1 MGKLIKNSWALFL
14 GYGLLIIAHGLQGNL
29 LGVRAVLENFNIIA
43 TGALMSGYF
52 IGYFLGA
59 NVVPNLVG
67 KVGHIRVFAA
77 FASTASLSIL
87 LHSVFVDPYL
97 WIIGRFITGFSII
110 SIFVVVESWLNDRA
124 TNKTRGKVLSIYMI
138 ITFIGIGLGNLL
150 LNFSSPKQYEPF
162 ILVSLLLSIA
172 LVPILLT
179 KRKPPKFKKIKS
191 INMKE
196 LYNISPLATF
206 SMFCTGFI
214 HPAIFTMGAVYGALM
229 NFSVLEIS
237 LYLFLITISGAI
249 FQWPIGYLSDRF
261 DRRLIIIITTFLG
274 SLLTLLCFFSISISP
289 DFINLS
295 PNLKTVLQHISN
307 HRILFYIFISLY
319 AGMCLPLFSLNLAYV
334 NDFLPKEKFVSA
346 GAGMQTIFALSAM
359 VSPFLCSFFMKQLGP
374 NGLFVFLFIFQSAIT
389 IFGIYRM
396 TRRQTEENPDNTFTP
411 LPRNITP
418 LGIELDPDTGVNLSD
433 EKENERDK
441 TKF

>member
-1 MGKLIKNSWALFL
+1 MLKLIKNSWALFL
-14 GYGLLIIAHGLQGNL
+14 GYGVLIVAHGLQGNL

-52 IGYFLGA
+52 VGYFVGA

-87 LHSVFVDPYL
+87 LHSVIVDPYV
-97 WIIGRFITGFSII
+97 WILGRFITGFSII

-138 ITFIGIGLGNLL
+138 ITFIGIGFGVLL
-150 LNFSSPKQYEPF
+150 LNFNDPTNYEPF

-179 KRKPPKFKKIKS
+179 KRKPPNFKKISS
-191 INMKE
+191 IKIKE
-196 LYNISPLATF
+196 LYKISPLGTF
-206 SMFCTGFI
+206 SMFCVGFI
-214 HPAIFTMGAVYGALM
+214 HPVIFTMGAVYGALM

-237 LYLFLITISGAI
+237 LYLFLITLSGAV

-261 DRRLIIIITTFLG
+261 DRRIILIITALLG
-274 SLLTLLCFFSISISP
+274 SVLTILCFFSVSVSP

-295 PNLKTVLQHISN
+295 SSWKNIFQHITN
-307 HRILFYIFISLY
+307 HRMLFYIFISLY
-319 AGMCLPLFSLNLAYV
+319 AGVSLPLFSLNLAYV

-346 GAGMQTIFALSAM
+346 GAGMQIIFGLSAM
-359 VSPFLCSFFMKQLGP
+359 SAPFVCSFFMKNLGP
-374 NGLFVFLFIFQSAIT
+374 NGIFIFLFIFQTLIGF
-389 IFGIYRM
+389 FGIYRM
-396 TRRQTEENPDNTFTP
+396 TRRSIEENPDNTFTP
-411 LPRNITP
+411 MPRNITP
-418 LGIELDPDTGVNLSD
+418 LGMELDPDAGVDLSS
-433 EKENERDK
+433 KKNK
-441 TKF
+441 N

>member
-1 MGKLIKNSWALFL
+1 MVKLIKNSWALFL
-14 GYGLLIIAHGLQGNL
+14 GYAVLIIAHGLQGNL
-29 LGVRAVLENFNIIA
+29 LGLRAVLENFNIIA

-52 IGYFLGA
+52 IGYFVGA

-87 LHSVFVDPYL
+87 LHSVIIDPYV
-97 WIIGRFITGFSII
+97 WILGRFITGFSII

-124 TNKTRGKVLSIYMI
+124 TNRTRGQVLSIYMI
-138 ITFIGIGLGNLL
+138 ITFVGIGLGTLL
-150 LNFSSPKQYEPF
+150 LNFNNPTNYEPF

-179 KRKPPKFKKIKS
+179 KRKPPTFKKISRIK
-191 INMKE
+191 IKE
-196 LYNISPLATF
+196 LYKISPLGTF
-206 SMFCTGFI
+206 SMFCVGFI

-229 NFSVLEIS
+229 NFSILEIS

-261 DRRLIIIITTFLG
+261 DRRIILIITALLG
-274 SLLTLLCFFSISISP
+274 SILTILCFFSVSISP

-295 PNLKTVLQHISN
+295 DDWKNVLQHISN
-307 HRILFYIFISLY
+307 HRFLFYIFISLY
-319 AGMCLPLFSLNLAYV
+319 AGMSLPLFSLNLAYV

-346 GAGMQTIFALSAM
+346 GAGMQIIFGLSAM
-359 VSPFLCSFFMKQLGP
+359 IAPFVCSFFMKNFGP
-374 NGLFVFLFIFQSAIT
+374 NGIFIFLFIFQTLIVV
-389 IFGIYRM
+389 FGIYRM
-396 TRRQTEENPDNTFTP
+396 TRRSSEENPDNSFTP
-411 LPRNITP
+411 MPRNITP
-418 LGIELDPDTGVNLSD
+418 LGMELDPDTGVDLSN
-433 EKENERDK
+433 KENK
-441 TKF
+441 N

>member
-1 MGKLIKNSWALFL
+1 MVKFIKNSWALFL
-14 GYGLLIIAHGLQGNL
+14 GYGIIILAHGFQGNL
-29 LGVRAVLENFNIIA
+29 LGIRAVIENFNIIA

-52 IGYFLGA
+52 VGYFVGA

-87 LHSVFVDPYL
+87 LHSLIVDPYV
-97 WIIGRFITGFSII
+97 WILGRFITGFSII

-124 TNKTRGKVLSIYMI
+124 TNKTRGKVLSVYMI
-138 ITFIGIGLGNLL
+138 ITFIGIGLGVLL
-150 LNFSSPKQYEPF
+150 LNFNNPKNYDPF

-179 KRKPPKFKKIKS
+179 KRKPPTFKKISRIK
-191 INMKE
+191 IKE
-196 LYNISPLATF
+196 LYKISPLGTF

-214 HPAIFTMGAVYGALM
+214 HPVIFTLGAVYGALM
-229 NFSVLEIS
+229 NFSILEIS
-237 LYLFLITISGAI
+237 MYLFLITISGAI

-261 DRRLIIIITTFLG
+261 GRRIILIITTLIG
-274 SLLTLLCFFSISISP
+274 SILSILCFFSVSESP

-295 PNLKTVLQHISN
+295 KDWKIILQHVTN
-307 HRILFYIFISLY
+307 HRMLFYIFISLY

-346 GAGMQTIFALSAM
+346 GAGMQIIFGLSAM
-359 VSPFLCSFFMKQLGP
+359 VAPFLCSFFMKNFGP
-374 NGLFVFLFIFQSAIT
+374 NGLFIYLFIFHVAIGL
-389 IFGIYRM
+389 FGIYRM
-396 TRRQTEENPDNTFTP
+396 TRRSTTENPDNTFTP
-411 LPRNITP
+411 MPRNITP
-418 LGIELDPDTGVNLSD
+418 LGMELDPDAGVDLSD
-433 EKENERDK
+433 KENK
-441 TKF
+441 TN

>member
-14 GYGLLIIAHGLQGNL
+14 GYGVLIVAHGLQGNL
-29 LGVRAVLENFNIIA
+29 LGLRAVLENFNIIA

-52 IGYFLGA
+52 VGYFVGA
-59 NVVPNLVG
+59 TIVPNLVG

-87 LHSVFVDPYL
+87 LHSIIVDPYV
-97 WIIGRFITGFSII
+97 WILGRFITGFSII

-138 ITFIGIGLGNLL
+138 ITFVGIGIGTLL
-150 LNFSSPKQYEPF
+150 LNFNNPTNYEPF

-179 KRKPPKFKKIKS
+179 KRKPPTFKKISRIK
-191 INMKE
+191 IKE
-196 LYNISPLATF
+196 LYKISPLGTF
-206 SMFCTGFI
+206 SMFCVGFI

-229 NFSVLEIS
+229 NFSILEIS
-237 LYLFLITISGAI
+237 LYLFLITIAGAI

-261 DRRLIIIITTFLG
+261 DRRIVLVITALFG
-274 SLLTLLCFFSISISP
+274 SILSILCFFSVSSSP

-295 PNLKTVLQHISN
+295 SDWRNILQHISN
-307 HRILFYIFISLY
+307 HRFLFYIFISLY
-319 AGMCLPLFSLNLAYV
+319 AGMSLPLFSLNLAYV

-346 GAGMQTIFALSAM
+346 GAGMQIIFGISAM
-359 VSPFLCSFFMKQLGP
+359 IAPFVCSFFMKNFGP
-374 NGLFVFLFIFQSAIT
+374 NGLFIFLFIFQTLIVL
-389 IFGIYRM
+389 FGFYRM
-396 TRRQTEENPDNTFTP
+396 IKRRSIEDNPDNTFTP
-411 LPRNITP
+411 MPRNITP
-418 LGIELDPDTGVNLSD
+418 LGMELDPDTGVDLSN
-433 EKENERDK
+433 KENK
-441 TKF
+441 N

>member
-14 GYGLLIIAHGLQGNL
+14 GYGVLIIAHGLQGNL
-29 LGVRAVLENFNIIA
+29 LGLRAVLENFNIIA

-52 IGYFLGA
+52 IGYFFGA
-59 NVVPNLVG
+59 IIVPNLVG

-87 LHSVFVDPYL
+87 LHSVIVDPYI

-124 TNKTRGKVLSIYMI
+124 TNRTRGKVLSIYMI
-138 ITFIGIGLGNLL
+138 ITFVGIGIGTLL
-150 LNFSSPKQYEPF
+150 LNFNNPKNYEPF

-179 KRKPPKFKKIKS
+179 KRKPPTFKKITS
-191 INMKE
+191 IKIKE
-196 LYNISPLATF
+196 LYKISPLGTF
-206 SMFCTGFI
+206 SMFCVGFI

-237 LYLFLITISGAI
+237 LYLFLITLSGAV

-261 DRRLIIIITTFLG
+261 DRRIILIISALIGSFL
-274 SLLTLLCFFSISISP
+274 TILCFFSGSESP
-289 DFINLS
+289 DLIN
-295 PNLKTVLQHISN
+295 ISSDWKSVIQN
-307 HRILFYIFISLY
+307 ITNQRMLFYIFISIY
-319 AGMCLPLFSLNLAYV
+319 AGVSLPLFSLNLAYV

-346 GAGMQTIFALSAM
+346 GSGMQIIFGISAM
-359 VSPFLCSFFMKQLGP
+359 SAPFACSFFMKNFGP
-374 NGLFVFLFIFQSAIT
+374 NGIFIFLFIFQTLIGL
-389 IFGIYRM
+389 FGIYRM
-396 TRRQTEENPDNTFTP
+396 TRRSTEENPENTFTP
-411 LPRNITP
+411 MPRNITP
-418 LGIELDPDTGVNLSD
+418 LGMELDPETGVDLSN
-433 EKENERDK
+433 KENK
-441 TKF
+441 S

>member
-14 GYGLLIIAHGLQGNL
+14 GYGVLIVAHGLQGNL
-29 LGVRAVLENFNIIA
+29 LGVRAVIENFNIIA

-52 IGYFLGA
+52 IGYFVGA
-59 NVVPNLVG
+59 NIVPNLVG

-87 LHSVFVDPYL
+87 LHSVIVDPYV
-97 WIIGRFITGFSII
+97 WIAGRFITGFSII

-150 LNFSSPKQYEPF
+150 LNFSNPKQYEPF

-179 KRKPPKFKKIKS
+179 KRKAPTFKKISS
-191 INMKE
+191 IKIKE
-196 LYNISPLATF
+196 LYKISPLATF

-214 HPAIFTMGAVYGALM
+214 HPSIFAMGAVYGVLM
-229 NFSVLEIS
+229 NFSILEIS

-261 DRRLIIIITTFLG
+261 DRRIILIITT
-274 SLLTLLCFFSISISP
+274 LLASVLAILCFFSVSESP

-295 PNLKTVLQHISN
+295 SNWKTIFQHITN
-307 HRILFYIFISLY
+307 HRMLFYVFISLY
-319 AGMCLPLFSLNLAYV
+319 AGMALPMFSLNLAYI

-346 GAGMQTIFALSAM
+346 GSGMQIIFGLSAM
-359 VSPFLCSFFMKQLGP
+359 TAPFLCSFFMKQFGP
-374 NGLFVFLFIFQSAIT
+374 NGMFIFLFIFQTLIGL
-389 IFGIYRM
+389 FGIYRM
-396 TRRQTEENPDNTFTP
+396 TRRSAEENPDNTFTSM
-411 LPRNITP
+411 PRNITP
-418 LGIELDPDTGVNLSD
+418 LGMELDPDAGVDLSN
-433 EKENERDK
+433 KENK
-441 TKF
+441 N

>member
-14 GYGLLIIAHGLQGNL
+14 GYGVLIVAHGLQGNL

-52 IGYFLGA
+52 IGYFVGA

-87 LHSVFVDPYL
+87 LHSIIVDPYV
-97 WIIGRFITGFSII
+97 WILGRFITGFSII

-124 TNKTRGKVLSIYMI
+124 TNRTRGKVLSIYMI
-138 ITFIGIGLGNLL
+138 VTFLGMGLGVLL
-150 LNFSSPKQYEPF
+150 LNFNNPKNYEPF

-179 KRKPPKFKKIKS
+179 KRKPPTFKKISS
-191 INMKE
+191 IKIKE
-196 LYNISPLATF
+196 LYKISPLGTF
-206 SMFCTGFI
+206 SMFCVGFI

-237 LYLFLITISGAI
+237 LYLFLITLSGAI

-261 DRRLIIIITTFLG
+261 DRRIILTTTALIG
-274 SLLTLLCFFSISISP
+274 SILTVLCFFSVSVSP
-289 DFINLS
+289 DFINMSSDWKIL
-295 PNLKTVLQHISN
+295 LQHITN
-307 HRILFYIFISLY
+307 HRMLFYIFISLY
-319 AGMCLPLFSLNLAYV
+319 AGMALPMFSLNLAYI

-346 GAGMQTIFALSAM
+346 GAGMQIIFGLSAM
-359 VSPFLCSFFMKQLGP
+359 SSPFLCSFFMKLFGP
-374 NGLFVFLFIFQSAIT
+374 NGLFIFLFIFQTLIGL
-389 IFGIYRM
+389 FGIYRM
-396 TRRQTEENPDNTFTP
+396 TRRSTEENPDNTFTP
-411 LPRNITP
+411 MPRNITP
-418 LGIELDPDTGVNLSD
+418 LGMELDPDTGVDLSNT
-433 EKENERDK
+433 ENK
-441 TKF
+441 N

>member
-1 MGKLIKNSWALFL
+1 MVKLIKNSWALFL
-14 GYGLLIIAHGLQGNL
+14 GYSIIILAHGFQGNL
-29 LGVRAVLENFNIIA
+29 LGIRAVLENFDIIA

-59 NVVPNLVG
+59 NIVPNLVA

-87 LHSVFVDPYL
+87 LHSVIVDPYV
-97 WIIGRFITGFSII
+97 WILGRFITGFSII

-124 TNKTRGKVLSIYMI
+124 TNNTRGKVLSIYMI
-138 ITFIGIGLGNLL
+138 ITFIGIGLGVLL
-150 LNFSSPKQYEPF
+150 LNFSNPKNYEPF
-162 ILVSLLLSIA
+162 ILVSLLLSLA

-179 KRKPPKFKKIKS
+179 KRKPPNFKKISS
-191 INMKE
+191 INIKE
-196 LYNISPLATF
+196 LYKISPLGTF

-214 HPAIFTMGAVYGALM
+214 HPAIFTLGAVYGALM
-229 NFSVLEIS
+229 NFSILEIS

-261 DRRLIIIITTFLG
+261 DRRIILITTTLMG
-274 SLLTLLCFFSISISP
+274 SIFSVLCFFSVSESP

-295 PNLKTVLQHISN
+295 SDWKILIQHISN
-307 HRILFYIFISLY
+307 HRMLFYIFISLY

-346 GAGMQTIFALSAM
+346 GAGMQIIFGLSAM
-359 VSPFLCSFFMKQLGP
+359 IAPFLCSFFMKNLGP
-374 NGLFVFLFIFQSAIT
+374 NGLFVYLFIFHLVIG

-396 TRRQTEENPDNTFTP
+396 TRRSTEENPDNTFTP

-418 LGIELDPDTGVNLSD
+418 LGMELDPDAGVDLTNKD
-433 EKENERDK
+433 NKN
-441 TKF
+441 